1 MVIRSKPLPEAETSV
16 ASVIPLEGNLGEA
29 KSTLTASTGADL
41 SSPTVSVEEKSSS
54 DVKQPATAEKK
65 ASTDDSDD
73 PFGALDWKDGIATL
87 PGNISGKE
95 HVVLS
100 LKTTSVGLD
109 KRVDVLLKTE
119 NKVFTQF
126 RFLNI
131 FQKPQI
137 RRGRHMIVLKSVP
150 HL

>member
-100 LKTTSVGLD
+100 LKTTSIGLD
-109 KRVDVLLKTE
+109 KRVDV
-119 NKVFTQF
+119 
-126 RFLNI
+126 
-131 FQKPQI
+131 
-137 RRGRHMIVLKSVP
+137 
-150 HL
+150 